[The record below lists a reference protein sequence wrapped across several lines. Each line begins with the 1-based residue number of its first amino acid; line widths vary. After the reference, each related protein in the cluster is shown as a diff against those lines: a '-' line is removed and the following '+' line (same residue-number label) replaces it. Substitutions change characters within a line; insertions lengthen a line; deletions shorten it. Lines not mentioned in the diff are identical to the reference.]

1 MLYVE
6 SQHSLFDIGKIFLG
20 DSFLTSTI
28 ASQCSGSKAQQLLAL
43 ESAFRILS
51 VELNTQLSGWM
62 KL

>member
-28 ASQCSGSKAQQLLAL
+28 ASQCSGSKAQQLLVL
-43 ESAFRILS
+43 ESALHCKYEIFCILYYL
-51 VELNTQLSGWM
+51 LN
-62 KL
+62 